1 MNEGYVSLNNIK
13 MVICGP
19 PAVGKTAF
27 QDLLLGK
34 PAPLKH
40 NSTGIAARPIQAVQ
54 ITANTEDENPR
65 NEWKETDNDDL
76 LRMLSEAIEKEGTT
90 PSPEEESSTTS
101 DTPSPAHE
109 AASSQEDTTSI
120 EPSPEDTTA
129 PVPTAQASNDTTTST
144 PHQPTTKATT
154 SLTTSEATTTSQSAS
169 EATTPQSASEATTDS
184 EFDKSLQELLG
195 QITNVEGSQSQKLLD
210 ATWIHLLDSGGQP
223 QFTDLLPMFVRDNSL
238 YIIVMKAT
246 ESLHD
251 KPAFFYSVD
260 GKPVRASNDLT
271 MTNLENIENSVR
283 SVVAAAPRD
292 KGSTN
297 KPMFAILATHIDRL
311 PSKFVK
317 ARLKKYDEKILE
329 RLDKFHD
336 HFIFYEYKS
345 NQLIFPVNNCCD
357 KNRQGKSA
365 EIRDRL
371 MPQSDDEMSL
381 RRKKKIPIRWY
392 VFNLKMKEEVSE
404 ETHRMISLQ
413 SCYKI
418 GDKWGMK
425 EKEVNACLEYLD
437 SMRLCTYYP
446 KVLKKVVFT
455 SPQFLINCLSKIV
468 QQSFVG
474 EAEGADESLIKNGVF
489 KESLL
494 QKLKL
499 GLNSGMFCESDLL
512 TLLQHFNVISP
523 MEADDTNDY
532 QYFMPILL
540 PIEHLTEEQKDY
552 LKEKND
558 PLQITFK
565 DRIFPKVSFIFH
577 CQFISPLLFTGF
589 ISNNGSVS
597 ITPRKGALFLY

>member
-1 MNEGYVSLNNIK
+1 MKEGHVSLNNIK

-34 PAPLKH
+34 TAPLKH

-54 ITANTEDENPR
+54 ITANTEDKDGKKKK
-65 NEWKETDNDDL
+65 EWKEASDDDL
-76 LRMLSEAIEKEGTT
+76 LHMLSEAIKKVCTT
-90 PSPEEESSTTS
+90 PSLT
-101 DTPSPAHE
+101 HE
-109 AASSQEDTTSI
+109 AASSQEDTTPI
-120 EPSPEDTTA
+120 QPSPKDTTA
-129 PVPTAQASNDTTTST
+129 PVPTVQDSNDTTTST

-154 SLTTSEATTTSQSAS
+154 SLTTSEVTTTPLTTSEATTTS
-169 EATTPQSASEATTDS
+169 QSASEATTDS

-195 QITNVEGSQSQKLLD
+195 QITNVKGSQPQKLLE

-223 QFTDLLPMFVRDNSL
+223 QFTDLLPMFIRNNSL

-246 ESLHD
+246 ESLHH
-251 KPAFFYSVD
+251 KPAFFYSVN
-260 GKPVRASNDLT
+260 GKPVHAPNDLT
-271 MTNLENIENSVR
+271 MTNLEIIENSVR
-283 SVVAAAPRD
+283 SIVAAPRD
-292 KGSTN
+292 EGSTN
-297 KPMFAILATHIDRL
+297 KPMFAVLATHIDRL

-345 NQLIFPVNNCCD
+345 NKLIFPVNNLCD
-357 KNRQGKSA
+357 KDRQDKSA

-404 ETHRMISLQ
+404 ETHGMISPQ

-446 KVLKKVVFT
+446 KVLKTVVFT

-468 QQSFVG
+468 EQSFVG
-474 EAEGADESLIKNGVF
+474 EAEGADESHIKNGVF

-494 QKLKL
+494 LLKEL
-499 GLNSGMFCESDLL
+499 GLTFIPGLFSTSDLL
-512 TLLQHFNVISP
+512 KLLKHFNVISQIK
-523 MEADDTNDY
+523 AGGTNNDD

-577 CQFISPLLFTGF
+577 CQLISPLLFTGF
-589 ISNNGSVS
+589 IPNDGSVS
-597 ITPRKGALFLY
+597 ITPQKEALFLY